1 MSVKKVKA
9 INIIGMLSEL
19 DEVIKFC
26 GDSEMFHPDDAMLFY
41 SNTQDFSPLSDKNP
55 YAAPLQSLRS
65 IADMAGLKLE
75 FVKLTDFSV
84 SDKGVLK
91 YVDSTVEKLEKLIN
105 KKLGIKQKIDGCKR
119 KIEQVGHFTGG
130 NLDFTEIMK
139 CKYITP
145 SFGRIP
151 NESYDKLE
159 SFADNPFVMFFP
171 CTEDDTHHWGVYFC
185 PNEPSE
191 KQNIDRIFSSLYF
204 EKLEVPEIAGTPEE
218 YLKTLADELSEL
230 QDEQDKNKKELDEF
244 WASEKEKCM
253 KYYSRLQELDC
264 YHAIKRYVYKYH
276 GSFIMVGWIPA
287 DKEKY
292 FTQHLDGIKSVEY
305 SISDGAEEMKH
316 SPPVMLKNPPFIRLY
331 EFFVKMYGLPS
342 YNELD
347 PTAIVAFTY
356 TLFFGIMFGDMGQG
370 LVVAIVGF
378 LMWKLKKMEIGRI
391 LIPCGISGMIFGS
404 IYGSVFGF
412 EHALDPVYKA
422 LFGLDEK
429 PVEVMDSNTINIIIY
444 GSVAIGIVTIVI
456 AMIMNIVSS
465 IKRRDPESAFFG
477 SNGIAGFVF
486 YVSLVAGLV
495 CQMILEIE
503 IMTPAYIICLIVIP
517 LVLMFMREPLGRLAE
532 GKKKWQP
539 EKWGDYCTQS
549 FFELFEMCLSYV
561 TNTMSF
567 LRIGAYILVH
577 AGMMMVVFTL
587 ADMMSGVVGY
597 VIMVVVGNGIVM
609 ALEALLVA
617 IQVLRLDYYEI
628 FSRFYI
634 GEGRQFTPVV
644 AGKSEEQI

>member
-1 MSVKKVKA
+1 MSVRKVKA

-19 DEVIKFC
+19 DQVIKFC
-26 GDSEMFHPDDAMLFY
+26 GDSEVFHPDDAMSFY
-41 SNTQDFSPLSDKNP
+41 SNTQDFTPLSDKNP

-65 IADMAGLKLE
+65 TADMAGLKLD
-75 FVKLTDFSV
+75 FVKLKDFNV
-84 SDKGVLK
+84 SDKAVLK
-91 YVDSTVEKLEKLIN
+91 YTEKTVEKLEKLVN
-105 KKLGIKQKIDGCKR
+105 DKLRIRQEIDGCKR

-145 SFGRIP
+145 AFGRLP
-151 NESYDKLE
+151 NESFDKLE
-159 SFADNPFVMFFP
+159 EFDDNPFVMFFP
-171 CTEDDTHHWGVYFC
+171 CTEDETHHWGVYFC
-185 PNEPSE
+185 PNEASE

-204 EKLEVPEIAGTPEE
+204 EKLEVPEIAGTPES
-218 YLKTLADELSEL
+218 YIKTLTEEMEKLEEAAKSNE
-230 QDEQDKNKKELDEF
+230 KELEEF
-244 WASEKEKCM
+244 WKAEKEQCL

-292 FTQHLDGIKSVEY
+292 FTQHLDEIKSVEY
-305 SISDGAEEMKH
+305 SLSDGKEEMKH
-316 SPPVMLKNPPFIRLY
+316 SPPVILKNPPFVRLY
-331 EFFVKMYGLPS
+331 EFYVKMYGLPS

-391 LIPCGISGMIFGS
+391 LIPCGISGMVFGF

-429 PVEVMDSNTINIIIY
+429 PVEVMEPNTINIIIY

-456 AMIMNIVSS
+456 SMIMNIVSS
-465 IKRRDPESAFFG
+465 LKRKDPESAFFG
-477 SNGIAGFVF
+477 ANGIAGFVF
-486 YVSLVAGLV
+486 YVALVAGLI
-495 CQMILEIE
+495 CQMMLGVE
-503 IMTPAYIICLIVIP
+503 IMNPIYIVCLIVIP
-517 LVLMFMREPLGRLAE
+517 LIFIFMREPFGRLAE

-549 FFELFEMCLSYV
+549 FFEVFEICLSYV

-577 AGMMMVVFTL
+577 AGMMLVVFTL
-587 ADMMSGVVGY
+587 AEMIGGVGY
-597 VIMVVVGNGIVM
+597 IVMIIVGNGIVM

-644 AGKSEEQI
+644 AGKAENQV

>member
-19 DEVIKFC
+19 DKVIKFC
-26 GDSEMFHPDDAMLFY
+26 GDSEMFHPDDAMSFY
-41 SNTQDFSPLSDKNP
+41 SNTQDFTPLSDKNP

-65 IADMAGLKLE
+65 AADMAQLKLE
-75 FVKLTDFSV
+75 FVRLKNFSV

-91 YVDSTVEKLEKLIN
+91 YVQFIVEKLEKLVN
-105 KKLGIKQKIDGCKR
+105 EKLKIKQDIDSCKR

-130 NLDFTEIMK
+130 NIDFSEILK
-139 CKYITP
+139 CQYITP
-145 SFGRIP
+145 TFGRIP
-151 NESYDKLE
+151 HESYEKLE
-159 SFADNPFVMFFP
+159 NFAENPFVMFFP
-171 CTEDDTHHWGVYFC
+171 CTEDETHHWGVYFA
-185 PNEPSE
+185 PNEKTE

-218 YLKTLADELSEL
+218 YIRNLESRLAELKEA
-230 QDEQDKNKKELDEF
+230 QKNNQQELDIF
-244 WASEKEKCM
+244 WKAESEKCM
-253 KYYSRLQELDC
+253 QYYSRLQELDC
-264 YHAIKRYVYKYH
+264 FHAIKRYVYKYH
-276 GSFIMVGWIPA
+276 GSFILVGWIPA

-292 FTQHLDGIKSVEY
+292 FTDHLDEIKSVEY
-305 SISDGAEEMKH
+305 SISDGKEELKH
-316 SPPVMLKNPPFIRLY
+316 SPPVILKNPPFIRLY
-331 EFFVKMYGLPS
+331 EFYVKMYGLPS
-342 YNELD
+342 YNEID
-347 PTAIVAFTY
+347 PTAIVALTY

-391 LIPCGISGMIFGS
+391 LIPCGISGMVFGF

-422 LFGLDEK
+422 LFGLNEK
-429 PVEVMDSNTINIIIY
+429 PVEVMEPDTINMIIY

-456 AMIMNIVSS
+456 SMIMNIVSS
-465 IKRRDPESAFFG
+465 IKRKDPESAYFG
-477 SNGIAGFVF
+477 ANGMAGFVF
-486 YVSLVAGLV
+486 YVSLVVGLV
-495 CQMILEIE
+495 CQMLLGIE
-503 IMTPAYIICLIVIP
+503 IMNAAYIICLIVLP
-517 LVLMFMREPLGRLAE
+517 LIVMFLREPLGRLAE

-539 EKWGDYCTQS
+539 ESWGEYCTQS

-577 AGMMMVVFTL
+577 AGMMLVVFTL
-587 ADMMSGVVGY
+587 ADMIGGAGY
-597 VIMVVVGNGIVM
+597 IIMIIAGNGIVM

-628 FSRFYI
+628 FSRFYL

-644 AGKSEEQI
+644 AGKNEN

>member
-1 MSVKKVKA
+1 MSVKEVKVIK
-9 INIIGMLSEL
+9 IIGMLSEL
-19 DEVIKFC
+19 DKVIKFC
-26 GDSEMFHPDDAMLFY
+26 GDSDMFHPDDAMSFY
-41 SNTQDFSPLSDKNP
+41 SNTQDFTPLSDKNP

-65 IADMAGLKLE
+65 TADMAGLSLD
-75 FVKLTDFSV
+75 FVKLTDFNV

-91 YVDSTVEKLEKLIN
+91 YVEITVEKLEKLVN
-105 KKLGIKQKIDGCKR
+105 DKLRIKQDIDSCKR
-119 KIEQVGHFTGG
+119 KIERVGHFTGG

-145 SFGRIP
+145 SFGRLP
-151 NESYDKLE
+151 NESFAKLE
-159 SFADNPFVMFFP
+159 SFDENPFVMFFP
-171 CTEDDTHHWGVYFC
+171 CTQDDTHHWGVYFS
-185 PNEPSE
+185 PNEPGE

-204 EKLEVPEIAGTPEE
+204 EKLDVPEIAGTPED
-218 YLKTLADELSEL
+218 YIKTLENKLSEL
-230 QDEQDKNKKELDEF
+230 KTAQEKNKKEIDEF
-244 WASEKEKCM
+244 WSEEKERCV

-276 GSFIMVGWIPA
+276 GSFILVGWIPA

-292 FTQHLDGIKSVEY
+292 FTQNLDEIKSVEY
-305 SISDGAEEMKH
+305 SLSDGREEMKH
-316 SPPVMLKNPPFIRLY
+316 SPPVILKNPPFIRLY
-331 EFFVKMYGLPS
+331 EFYVKMYGLPS

-391 LIPCGISGMIFGS
+391 LIPCGISGMVFGS

-429 PVEVMDSNTINIIIY
+429 PVEVMNAETINIIIY

-456 AMIMNIVSS
+456 SMLMNIVSS
-465 IKRRDPESAFFG
+465 LKRKDPERAFFG
-477 SNGIAGFVF
+477 ANGIAGFVF
-486 YVSLVAGLV
+486 YVSLVVGLV
-495 CQMILEIE
+495 CQMLLGIE
-503 IMTPAYIICLIVIP
+503 LMNPIYIVCLIVIP
-517 LVLMFMREPLGRLAE
+517 LVIMFLREPLGRLAE

-539 EKWGDYCTQS
+539 ESWGEYCTQS

-577 AGMMMVVFTL
+577 AGMMLVVFTL
-587 ADMMSGVVGY
+587 AEMIGGAGY
-597 VIMVVVGNGIVM
+597 IIMIIVGNGIVM

-644 AGKSEEQI
+644 AGKKEN

>member
-26 GDSEMFHPDDAMLFY
+26 GDSQMFHPDDAMSFY
-41 SNTQDFSPLSDKNP
+41 SNTQDFTPLSDKNP

-65 IADMAGLKLE
+65 TADMAQLKLE
-75 FVKLTDFSV
+75 FVKLENFSV

-91 YVDSTVEKLEKLIN
+91 YVENIVEKLEKLVN
-105 KKLGIKQKIDGCKR
+105 EKLKIKQDIESCKR

-145 SFGRIP
+145 TFGRIP
-151 NESYDKLE
+151 QE
-159 SFADNPFVMFFP
+159 SFEKLKNFEENPFVMFFP
-171 CTEDDTHHWGVYFC
+171 CTQDDTHHWGVYFS
-185 PNEPSE
+185 PNEKNE

-218 YLKTLADELSEL
+218 YIKTLESRLGELKEK
-230 QDEQDKNKKELDEF
+230 QKENAQELDTF
-244 WASEKEKCM
+244 WKQESEKCM

-264 YHAIKRYVYKYH
+264 YHAIKRNVYKYH
-276 GSFIMVGWIPA
+276 GSFILVGWIPA
-287 DKEKY
+287 EKEKY
-292 FTQHLDGIKSVEY
+292 FIQHLDEIKSVEY
-305 SISDGAEEMKH
+305 SLSDGNEELKH
-316 SPPVMLKNPPFIRLY
+316 SPPVLLKNPPFIRLY
-331 EFFVKMYGLPS
+331 EFYVKMYGLPS

-391 LIPCGISGMIFGS
+391 LIPCGISGMVFGS

-429 PVEVMDSNTINIIIY
+429 PVEVMQADTINIIIY

-456 AMIMNIVSS
+456 SMLMNIVSS
-465 IKRRDPESAFFG
+465 LKRKDAESAYFG
-477 SNGIAGFVF
+477 ANGIAGFVF
-486 YVSLVAGLV
+486 YVSLVVGLV
-495 CQMILEIE
+495 CQMMLGVE
-503 IMTPAYIICLIVIP
+503 IMNVAYIIVLIVIP
-517 LVLMFMREPLGRLAE
+517 LIVMFLREPLGRLAE
-532 GKKKWQP
+532 GRKNWQP
-539 EKWGDYCTQS
+539 ESWGEYCTQS

-577 AGMMMVVFTL
+577 AGMMLVVFTL
-587 ADMMSGVVGY
+587 AEMIGGPGY
-597 VIMVVVGNGIVM
+597 IIMIIAGNGIVM

-644 AGKSEEQI
+644 AGKAEKQV